1 MPLSKK
7 KLQEPSPQTI
17 DTGRVYFF
25 YRPRV
30 QASKAQSF
38 EDVQRL
44 VVILSSQ
51 QDKLY
56 RSLVVGHKR
65 LPDPAAAGREKFWG
79 FVQSVGT
86 DPEQVRVFLSEE
98 RYETKT
104 RGKRRQPA
112 ARPAGEGA
120 YAFVKHGQH
129 THLVYVLRFPKQ
141 PGEVQRALNI
151 RSEASYIVAIKD
163 ANLPW
168 WSEPMRFVPMKNPSE
183 LAEGAEIVII
193 SASADVSSELGL
205 NFDLNEDAFD
215 EVRLF
220 DDLRVHED
228 DHPINPLI
236 SGTWA

>member
-7 KLQEPSPQTI
+7 DLSDLSPQTI

-30 QASKAQSF
+30 QTTKVQGF

-51 QDKLY
+51 RDKVY

-65 LPDPAAAGREKFWG
+65 LPDPAVAGREKFWG
-79 FVQSVGT
+79 FVQSVST
-86 DPEQVRVFLSEE
+86 DPEHVRAFLREE

-112 ARPAGEGA
+112 SRPAGEGS
-120 YAFVKHGQH
+120 YAFVKHEQH
-129 THLVYVLRFPKQ
+129 AHFVYVVRFPKQ
-141 PGEVQRALNI
+141 TGEVQRALNI
-151 RSEASYIVAIKD
+151 RSEASYIVAIKGID
-163 ANLPW
+163 TP
-168 WSEPMRFVPMKNPSE
+168 WSEPIRFVPMKDPSE
-183 LAEGAEIVII
+183 LSEGAEVVIV
-193 SASADVSSELGL
+193 SASADVSSELGVD
-205 NFDLNEDAFD
+205 FDVNEDALD
-215 EVRLF
+215 QVMLF
-220 DDLRVHED
+220 NDLRVHED
-228 DHPINPLI
+228 EQPIDPLI